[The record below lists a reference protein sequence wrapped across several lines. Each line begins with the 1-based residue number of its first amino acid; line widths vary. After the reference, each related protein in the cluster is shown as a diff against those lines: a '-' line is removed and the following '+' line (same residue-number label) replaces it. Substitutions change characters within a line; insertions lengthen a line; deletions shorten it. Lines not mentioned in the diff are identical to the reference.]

1 MTRPAVKVLGT
12 ALLGFALAATGSAQ
26 RPQTTVATTA
36 AQPSPAPAAAR
47 RATTAA
53 AKTVAPA
60 ASHVLSP
67 ALSAKQQTELVNT
80 YCATCHSERAK
91 AGGLSLAG
99 FDAMKAAERQDTVE
113 KMIRKLSAGLMPPP
127 GAKKP
132 EAAVLAS
139 LTQALESRMDEYAA
153 ANPNPGRRTF
163 QRLNRPEYER
173 AVRELLALD
182 IEAGKWLPLDQ
193 KSANFDNIADEQA
206 LSPTLL
212 EAYLNAAGDISRMA
226 VGDKQAPR
234 VDIVYTNPAYVSQH
248 PWDHVAGAPYG
259 TRGGIVANHVF
270 PADAEYEFEL
280 LVISGDNARNEDI
293 DISVDGERVAL
304 LKFENGPAAA
314 ADGRGGMP
322 MRTEPIVV
330 RAGAHRVS
338 AAFVRKLDGPYEDL
352 IRPHDWSYAGG
363 GAGGAGITTLP
374 HLRDLV
380 VAGPSNATGVSDSPS
395 RQRIFTCRPTA
406 SSEERP
412 CARSILSRLGSEA
425 YRRPMTTAEVDG
437 LMPFYDKGTTTGGF
451 EAGVRAALEA
461 VLASPKFVFRL
472 ERERPV
478 AATQTV
484 TRVADLDL
492 ASRLSFFFWGAPP
505 DPELLGLATS
515 GKLTAPGVLEKQ
527 AARLLADDRAQ
538 ALGRRFAAQWL
549 RLQDLDKV
557 KPDPNFY
564 PNFDENVAAAMK
576 RETEL
581 FFNDL
586 VKHDRSFMDFFTA
599 DYTFVNERLARHYGI
614 PNVAGNQFRRVSYPD
629 AARRG
634 ILGQGAVLVQTSLAN
649 RTSPVLRGKWVM
661 EVLLGTPP
669 PAPPPNVPTLDESAS
684 AKDGKMLTTRERME
698 THRSNP
704 TCNACHRFMDPIGL
718 ALDSFDVTGRWR
730 ERENGMPLDTR
741 GDYYDGTPVNNLA
754 QLSAVLLKRPDP
766 LVRNFTENLMA
777 FALGR
782 RVETYD
788 LPTVRAIAAK
798 ASADGFKMSSFILGV
813 VRSDAFQ
820 RKHVDPAVTTD
831 AVQDASK
838 R

>member
-1 MTRPAVKVLGT
+1 MRRVAAKVLGT
-12 ALLGFALAATGSAQ
+12 ALLGVALATTGIAERAQSPVAAPQSAPALP
-26 RPQTTVATTA
+26 RR
-36 AQPSPAPAAAR
+36 PAPA
-47 RATTAA
+47 
-53 AKTVAPA
+53 VPAPA
-60 ASHVLSP
+60 ASHSLPPS
-67 ALSAKQQTELVNT
+67 LSATQQSELVAT

-91 AGGLSLAG
+91 AGGLSLSG
-99 FDAMKAAERQDTVE
+99 FDAMKATERQDVVE
-113 KMIRKLSAGLMPPP
+113 KMIRKMSAGLMPPP

-139 LTQALESRMDEYAA
+139 LTEALESRMDEYAA

-182 IEAGKWLPLDQ
+182 IDAGKWLPLDQ

-226 VGDKQAPR
+226 VGDTQAAR
-234 VDIVYTNPAYVSQH
+234 VDIVYTNPSYVSQH
-248 PWDHVAGAPYG
+248 PWDHVEGAPYG
-259 TRGGIVANHVF
+259 TRGGLVASHVF
-270 PADAEYEFEL
+270 PADAEYELEL
-280 LVISGDNARNEDI
+280 LVISGDNARGEDI
-293 DISVDGERVAL
+293 DVSIDGERVAL
-304 LKFENGPAAA
+304 MKFENGPQAA
-314 ADGRGGMP
+314 ADGRGGMS
-322 MRTEPIVV
+322 MRTDPILV
-330 RAGAHRVS
+330 RAGAHNVS
-338 AAFVRKLDGPYEDL
+338 AAFVRKSDGPYEDL

-363 GAGGAGITTLP
+363 GSGGAGITTLP

-380 VAGPSNATGVSDSPS
+380 VAGPYNATGVSDSPS
-395 RQRIFTCRPTA
+395 RQRVFTCRPTA
-406 SSEERP
+406 ASEERP
-412 CARSILSRLGSEA
+412 CARSILARLGGDA
-425 YRRPMTTAEVDG
+425 YRRPMTAAEVDG
-437 LMPFYDKGTTTGGF
+437 LIPFYEKGTATGGF
-451 EAGVRAALEA
+451 ETGVRAALEA

-472 ERERPV
+472 ERERP
-478 AATQTV
+478 ATPTQTV
-484 TRVADLDL
+484 TRVADLDV
-492 ASRLSFFFWGAPP
+492 ASRLSFFLWGAPP
-505 DPELLGLATS
+505 DQELLGLAQS
-515 GKLTAPGVLEKQ
+515 GKLTAPGTIEKQ
-527 AARLLADDRAQ
+527 AVRMLADDRAS
-538 ALGRRFAAQWL
+538 ALGHRFAAQWL

-586 VKHDRSFMDFFTA
+586 VKQDRSFMDFFTA

-614 PNVAGNQFRRVSYPD
+614 PDVAGSQFRRVSYPD
-629 AARRG
+629 SARRG
-634 ILGQGAVLVQTSLAN
+634 ILGQGSMLVQTSLAN

-698 THRSNP
+698 VHRANP

-718 ALDSFDVTGRWR
+718 SLDSFDVTGKWR
-730 ERENGMPLDTR
+730 EREHGIPLDTR
-741 GDYYDGTPVNNLA
+741 GDYYDGTPVNNLS
-754 QLSAVLLKRPDP
+754 QLSAALLKRPEP

-777 FALGR
+777 YALGR
-782 RVETYD
+782 RVETFD
-788 LPTVRAIAAK
+788 MPAVRAISAR

-813 VRSDAFQ
+813 VKSDAFQ
-820 RKHVDPAVTTD
+820 RKHVDGPGTTD
-831 AVQDASK
+831 GAAQASK
-838 R
+838 Q